1 MPYPAGAQTSTSPRA
16 RPSSRRA
23 VSRGRGTRSGRDAGT
38 RSLVA
43 SRTSRSGAVTGDSTI
58 ADLHAHRLQRSFV
71 RCWQD
76 HHSPQRISYNDKIAA
91 HRRGR
96 MASAIKR
103 TARRMPSV
111 GPRPASGVGNRRQLA
126 RRHGAGTRLP
136 GGCIAGQTHAADLLP
151 AGPRLPRHGSGRGWI
166 SRGRRRS
173 ARHGEHCEPGTSRS
187 APAPPPRAGPIVRP
201 ARNRVNDGAGPP
213 GEISGSA
220 LARAETYVL
229 ARLPFRGRRDLVL
242 TTTLQWCLQCAGAI
256 RPGPIATV
264 RFAGPDR
271 YWDGCHDFGKLSAR
285 EARRTQP
292 ARIRPRRDELGT
304 FATLISR
311 FVRLPPAC
319 EQALRAPADG
329 PAVCLV
335 HELEG
340 SGEVER
346 LAAMDIA
353 QGLGYLR
360 PRLGNW
366 RWSCPA
372 EDGSRYCRVTGSSR
386 SQRRPAAQPAYL
398 YIAAMRGITRSCR
411 EEVCRI
417 TLDICQT
424 RLATRTRTSRPRG
437 QDDPEPDFPSGLGAA
452 NSTRRTAWP

>member
-1 MPYPAGAQTSTSPRA
+1 
-16 RPSSRRA
+16 
-23 VSRGRGTRSGRDAGT
+23 
-38 RSLVA
+38 
-43 SRTSRSGAVTGDSTI
+43 
-58 ADLHAHRLQRSFV
+58 
-71 RCWQD
+71 
-76 HHSPQRISYNDKIAA
+76 
-91 HRRGR
+91 

-187 APAPPPRAGPIVRP
+187 APAPPPRAGPIVCP

-229 ARLPFRGRRDLVL
+229 TRLPFRGRRDLVL
-242 TTTLQWCLQCAGAI
+242 TTTLQRCLQCAGAI

-329 PAVCLV
+329 PAACLV

-372 EDGSRYCRVTGSSR
+372 EDGSRYCRVTGSPR

-411 EEVCRI
+411 VEIGLRSDVGC
-417 TLDICQT
+417 L
-424 RLATRTRTSRPRG
+424 SRPVPPGAGLDACGRG
-437 QDDPEPDFPSGLGAA
+437 RPVPDVRCRVDGEALLCGQEFQDPLVDVGGALDHHEVPDAVDQLGL
-452 NSTRRTAWP
+452 